1 MFSRTKWTSHKGEK
15 ILYVDFSGL
24 QGDQLVETANEAMNL
39 LNGAVAQGDP
49 YFLVLMNVSRLKL
62 QDQLPD
68 EFANL
73 AVLRANTTI
82 FTAILGIQGIPKNL
96 VNLLLPDIELVDTI
110 TEGKEWLVKEANR
123 L

>member
-24 QGDQLVETANEAMNL
+24 KGDQLVETANEAMNL
-39 LNGAVAQGDP
+39 LNSAVAQGDP

-110 TEGKEWLVKEANR
+110 TEGKDWLVKEANR

>member
-1 MFSRTKWTSHKGEK
+1 MYSRTKWTSHKGEK

-24 QGDQLVETANEAMNL
+24 QGAQLVKTANETLDL
-39 LNGAVAQGDP
+39 LNGAVAQDEP
-49 YFLVLMNVSRLKL
+49 YILLLMNVSRLNL

-82 FTAILGIQGIPKNL
+82 FTAILGIKGIPNKL

-110 TEGKEWLVKEANR
+110 TEGKEWLVKQANR
-123 L
+123 I

>member
-24 QGDQLVETANEAMNL
+24 KGDQLVETANEAMNL
-39 LNGAVAQGDP
+39 LNSAVAQGDP
-49 YFLVLMNVSRLKL
+49 YFLVLMNVSRLKI

-110 TEGKEWLVKEANR
+110 TEGKDWLVKEANR

>member
-24 QGDQLVETANEAMNL
+24 KGDQLVETANEAMNL
-39 LNGAVAQGDP
+39 LNSAVVQGDP

-73 AVLRANTTI
+73 AVLRAETTL

-110 TEGKEWLVKEANR
+110 TEGRDWLVKEANR
-123 L
+123 I

>member
-1 MFSRTKWTSHKGEK
+1 MFNRTKWTSHKGEK

-24 QGDQLVETANEAMNL
+24 KGDQMVETANEAMNL

-49 YFLVLMNVSRLKL
+49 YFLVLMNVSRLKI

-82 FTAILGIQGIPKNL
+82 FTATLGIQGIPKNL

-110 TEGKEWLVKEANR
+110 TEGKDWLVKEANR

>member
-24 QGDQLVETANEAMNL
+24 KDDQLVETANEAMNL

-49 YFLVLMNVSRLKL
+49 YFLVLMNVSRLKI

-110 TEGKEWLVKEANR
+110 TEGKDWLVKEANR

>member
-24 QGDQLVETANEAMNL
+24 KDDQLVETANEAMNL
-39 LNGAVAQGDP
+39 LNSAVAQGDP
-49 YFLVLMNVSRLKL
+49 YFLVLMNVSRLKI

-73 AVLRANTTI
+73 AVLRANTTL
-82 FTAILGIQGIPKNL
+82 FTAILGIQGFPKNL

-110 TEGKEWLVKEANR
+110 TEGKDWLVKEANR

>member
-1 MFSRTKWTSHKGEK
+1 MFNRTKWTSHKGEK

-24 QGDQLVETANEAMNL
+24 EGDQLVETANEAMNL
-39 LNGAVAQGDP
+39 LNSAVAQGDP
-49 YFLVLMNVSRLKL
+49 YFLVLMNVSRLKI

-68 EFANL
+68 EFANF

-110 TEGKEWLVKEANR
+110 TEGKDWLVKEANR

>member
-1 MFSRTKWTSHKGEK
+1 MNSRTRLTSHKGEK

-24 QGDQLVETANEAMNL
+24 RDAQLVETANETLDL
-39 LNGAVAQGDP
+39 LEGEAAQGEP
-49 YFLVLMNVSRLKL
+49 YILLLMNVSRLNL

-82 FTAILGIQGIPKNL
+82 FTAILGIKGIPHKL
-96 VNLLLPDIELVDTI
+96 VNLFLPDIELVETI
-110 TEGKEWLVKEANR
+110 TEGKEWLVKQANR

>member
-1 MFSRTKWTSHKGEK
+1 M
-15 ILYVDFSGL
+15 YVDFSGL
-24 QGDQLVETANEAMNL
+24 IGDQLVETANEAMNL
-39 LNGAVAQGDP
+39 LNSAVAQGDP

-73 AVLRANTTI
+73 AVLRANATI

-110 TEGKEWLVKEANR
+110 TEGKDWLVKEANR

>member
-24 QGDQLVETANEAMNL
+24 KDDQLVETANEAMNL
-39 LNGAVAQGDP
+39 LNSAVAQGDP
-49 YFLVLMNVSRLKL
+49 YFLVLMNVSRLKI

-110 TEGKEWLVKEANR
+110 TEGKDWLVKEANR

>member
-24 QGDQLVETANEAMNL
+24 KDDQLVEPANEAMNL
-39 LNGAVAQGDP
+39 LNSAVAQGDP
-49 YFLVLMNVSRLKL
+49 YFLVLMNVSRLKI

-82 FTAILGIQGIPKNL
+82 FTAILGIQGFPKNL

-110 TEGKEWLVKEANR
+110 TEGKDWLVKEANR

>member
-1 MFSRTKWTSHKGEK
+1 MYPRTKWTSHKGEK
-15 ILYVDFSGL
+15 ILYADFSGL
-24 QGDQLVETANEAMNL
+24 NGDQLIEAANEAMKL
-39 LNGAVAQGDP
+39 LDAAVYQSDP
-49 YFLVLMNVSRLKL
+49 YILLLMNVSRLKL
-62 QDQLPD
+62 SDQLPD

-73 AVLRANTTI
+73 AVLRTKTTI
-82 FTAILGIQGIPKNL
+82 FTAILGIQGIPNNL

>member
-1 MFSRTKWTSHKGEK
+1 MLSRTKWTSHKGEK

-24 QGDQLVETANEAMNL
+24 IGDQLVETANEALNL
-39 LNGAVAQGDP
+39 LNGAVFQGDP
-49 YFLVLMNVSRLKL
+49 YILVLMNVSRLNFH
-62 QDQLPD
+62 DQLPD

-73 AVLRANTTI
+73 AVLRAKTTL

>member
-1 MFSRTKWTSHKGEK
+1 MFSRAKWTSHKGEK
-15 ILYVDFSGL
+15 IFYVDFSGL
-24 QGDQLVETANEAMNL
+24 HGDQLVETANEAMNL

-62 QDQLPD
+62 QDQLPE

-73 AVLRANTTI
+73 AALRANATI

-110 TEGKEWLVKEANR
+110 TEGKDWLVKEANR

>member
-1 MFSRTKWTSHKGEK
+1 MFSRAKWTSHKGEK

-24 QGDQLVETANEAMNL
+24 HGDQLVETANEAMNL

-73 AVLRANTTI
+73 AALRANATI

-110 TEGKEWLVKEANR
+110 TEGKDWLVKEANR

>member
-24 QGDQLVETANEAMNL
+24 MGDQLVETANEALNL
-39 LNGAVAQGDP
+39 LNDAVYQGDP
-49 YFLVLMNVSRLKL
+49 YILVLMNVSRLNF

-73 AVLRANTTI
+73 ADLRAKITT

-110 TEGKEWLVKEANR
+110 TEGKEWLVKEAYR